1 MSDFE
6 QFFVKQIQLMLLA
19 LLAAAVFSIMASAQT
34 ETGQIVGKVTDPQG
48 AVIPGASVTIKSVNT
63 GAERTATT
71 NQEGGYI
78 VSNLQPGIYDVQI
91 QAQGF
96 ATKTQQVNVT
106 VGSQVTFTTQLSV
119 GAVTGGTVNIIA
131 GGGVEVNTR
140 NQELSDVVSATQVR
154 ELPTLTRN
162 PYDLVSLSG
171 NVTPAGVS
179 AAGSSTGFSNTRG
192 VGYSINGQRA
202 SGTGILLDGG
212 DNVDYFTSAAGQSVP
227 LDSVQEF
234 RVVTS
239 NFSAEYGRASG
250 GIINVATKSGTNE
263 FHGSAYEYYRGA
275 ALASNSYENNANNLP
290 KGNFVRNQFGASI
303 GGPVHLPDKYFGPLG
318 WDGRDKL
325 FFFTNVEF
333 LRLRSTQEQINL
345 VPTPQLLA
353 LTAPATQNF
362 FNLFP
367 LATQINGPV
376 LTVGQ
381 VANELN
387 LPAGNAF
394 TALPANLPAFGQVRY
409 RVPSDIEG
417 DIAPSATP
425 QNSYSLVGRL
435 DWNVTSKTQFYGRYA
450 LESQDFF
457 LGTNSFSPYLGF
469 NTGQD
474 AFNQN
479 YLFNLTHTFNPNL
492 ISQSKFIYNR
502 INGAQPLGD
511 RPPSP
516 SLYLR
521 GTPTR
526 IGGFLVALPGY
537 LPFNPGSAIPFGGP
551 QNLFQ
556 AYQDFN
562 YTRGN
567 HQFRVG
573 GNYIHIQ
580 DNRTFGAFLNAVET
594 LGANNSQALD
604 NLVNGLI
611 SSFQT
616 AIDPQGKFPGQ
627 TITLP
632 VSPPNF
638 SRSNRYHEFALYFND
653 TWLLRRNLSLNLGL
667 RYDYFGVQHNKD
679 ERLDSNFYYGAGA
692 TPQERIALGNV
703 LLAPDSLVGRLWESD
718 KNNFAPRL
726 GAAWDIFGN
735 GRTSLRGGYGIGYE
749 RNFGNVTFNV
759 IQNPPNYA
767 VVSIT
772 AGATPGF
779 PVGSLP
785 ITPSNGGPFV
795 TPAGQVALPPT
806 SLRHLQQNIRTA
818 YAHFWSAGFQHEI
831 IPNMVAAINY
841 TGSSG
846 HNLYTLENTNRPGS
860 GAVYLGNPSATARL
874 NNQYTGINTRGDN
887 GFSKYNAMVLDLTS
901 SQLGEWGLQF
911 TARYTYGHSLD
922 NLSTTFSESANNF
935 NLGLLDPFNPR
946 LDYGDSDYDIR
957 HRFAGS
963 ISWEVPFKW
972 FDSGWQKQ
980 VFGGWQLTGLY
991 VHQSGTPFSVFDCTN
1006 ATTAESS
1013 CPRLIPTAPLAF
1025 GQGHNLVPDPL
1036 IPNRYSFINLAN
1048 QTPGVYV
1055 NPLTGNSDFGPYPA
1069 NMTARN
1075 AFRGPG
1081 YWNLDG
1087 GVYKNFRITE
1097 QYKLQFRSEFYNFF
1111 NNSNL
1116 FIRGDEAEI
1125 NTGFVPAFRSGRRNI
1140 QFALKLLF

>member
-1 MSDFE
+1 MSDIK
-6 QFFVKQIQLMLLA
+6 QFFIRQFFIRQIQMILLA
-19 LLAAAVFSIMASAQT
+19 LLTAAVFSITALAQT
-34 ETGQIVGKVTDPQG
+34 ETGQIVGKVTDSQG

-63 GAERTATT
+63 GVERTGTT
-71 NQEGGYI
+71 NHEGVYI
-78 VSNLQPGIYDVQI
+78 VSNLQPGVYEVQI

-96 ATKTQQVNVT
+96 GTKTQQVNVT
-106 VGSQVTFTTQLSV
+106 VGSQVSFTTQLSV
-119 GAVTGGTVNIIA
+119 GPVAGGTVNIIA

-140 NQELSDVVSATQVR
+140 NQELSDVVSSNQIR

-179 AAGSSTGFSNTRG
+179 PAGSSAGFSNTRG

-212 DNVDYFTSAAGQSVP
+212 DNVDYFTSGVGQSVP

-234 RVVTS
+234 RVITS

-250 GIINVATKSGTNE
+250 GIINVATKSGTND

-290 KGNFVRNQFGASI
+290 KGNFVRNQFGFSG
-303 GGPVHLPDKYFGPLG
+303 GGPIKKDSL
-318 WDGRDKL
+318 L
-325 FFFTNVEF
+325 FFANAEF
-333 LRLRSTQEQINL
+333 LRLRSTLEQINF

-353 LTAPATQNF
+353 LSAPATRNF
-362 FNLFP
+362 FNAFP
-367 LATQINGPV
+367 LANQINGTI
-376 LTVGQ
+376 LTVAD
-381 VANELN
+381 VANELG
-387 LPAGNAF
+387 LAPGNAF
-394 TALPANLPAFGQVRY
+394 TSLPANLPAFGQVRY

-425 QNSYSLVGRL
+425 QNSYNLVGRL
-435 DWNVTSKTQFYGRYA
+435 DWNRSSKVQLYGRYA

-469 NTGQD
+469 NTGSD

-479 YLFNLTHTFNPNL
+479 YLINLTYTFNSNMV
-492 ISQSKFIYNR
+492 SQSKFVYNR
-502 INGAQPLGD
+502 INGEQPLGAQ
-511 RPPSP
+511 PPAP

-521 GTPTR
+521 GTRTR

-537 LPFNPGSAIPFGGP
+537 LPFDPGSAIPFGGP

-556 AYQDFN
+556 FYQDFN

-573 GNYIHIQ
+573 GSYIHIQ
-580 DNRTFGAFLNAVET
+580 DNRTFGAFQNAVET
-594 LGANNSQALD
+594 LGGNNTQALD
-604 NLVNGLI
+604 NFVNGLI
-611 SSFQT
+611 SSFQ
-616 AIDPQGKFPGQ
+616 AAVDPQGKFPGE

-632 VSPPNF
+632 GGPPNF

-653 TWLLRRNLSLNLGL
+653 TWLLRQHLSLNLGL

-679 ERLDSNFYYGAGA
+679 ERLDSNFYFGAGA
-692 TPQERIALGNV
+692 TPQERIRQGNV
-703 LLAPDSLVGRLWESD
+703 LLAPDSLVGGLWEPD

-726 GAAWDIFGN
+726 GAAWDVFGT
-735 GRTSLRGGYGIGYE
+735 GKTSVRGGYGIGYE

-767 VVSIT
+767 VVAIT

-779 PVGSLP
+779 PAGSLP
-785 ITPSNGGPFV
+785 ITPLNGGPLV
-795 TPAGQVALPPT
+795 TPLAQVVLPPT
-806 SLRHLQQNIRTA
+806 SLRQVQQNIRTA
-818 YAHFWSAGFQHEI
+818 YAHFWSAGVQHELR
-831 IPNMVAAINY
+831 PNMVTSITY
-841 TGSSG
+841 TGSAG
-846 HNLYTLENTNRPGS
+846 RNLYTLENTNRPGS
-860 GAVYLGNPSATARL
+860 GAVYLGSPIPTARL
-874 NNQYTGINTRGDN
+874 NNQYTGINTRGQN
-887 GFSKYNAMVLDLTS
+887 GTSNYNAMVFDLTS
-901 SQLGEWGLQF
+901 SQLEDWGLQF

-946 LDYGDSDYDIR
+946 LDYGNSDYDVR
-957 HRFAGS
+957 HRFGGS
-963 ISWEVPFKW
+963 FTWAVPFKW
-972 FDSGWQKQ
+972 FDSGWKQ
-980 VFGGWQLTGLY
+980 HAFGGWQVTGLY
-991 VHQSGTPFSVFDCTN
+991 VQQTGPPFSVFDCTN
-1006 ATTAESS
+1006 ATTAESA
-1013 CPRLIPTAPLAF
+1013 CPRLIQTAPLAF
-1025 GQGHNLVPDPL
+1025 GQGHNLVADPF
-1036 IPNRYSFINLAN
+1036 ITNRYSFINLAN
-1048 QTPGVYV
+1048 QTPGTYV
-1055 NPLTGNSDFGPYPA
+1055 NPITGNSDFGPYPA
-1069 NMTARN
+1069 SMTGRN

-1081 YWNLDG
+1081 YWNFDMG
-1087 GVYKNFRITE
+1087 AYRNFKITE
-1097 QYKLQFRSEFYNFF
+1097 QFKIQFRSEFYNFF